1 METESKIKVEISAV
15 KHGTDPVSMAYT
27 HNTANN
33 GWSVTPRIHLNEN
46 FMTDFTHRCKAVA
59 LDIGLRFVILRQ
71 TSDSS
76 EQLFKSD
83 NEKIKTVKY

>member
-1 METESKIKVEISAV
+1 
-15 KHGTDPVSMAYT
+15 
-27 HNTANN
+27 
-33 GWSVTPRIHLNEN
+33 
-46 FMTDFTHRCKAVA
+46 MTDFTHRFKAVA

-83 NEKIKTVKY
+83 NEKIKTVKNISTCNSHK